1 MINDY
6 LQGEFY
12 HVFNRS
18 IARFNIFGNKDNSQ
32 RFVEVLDY
40 YNINDDIEFKAKYS
54 VAKEKQ
60 QYIYNN
66 LIIPK
71 DNSNLKFIS
80 YCIIPDHYHLLIKIL
95 KDNKLSKYI
104 NDIENSY
111 TRYFNIRFNRKG
123 PLWESSFKAVRVENN
138 EQLLHVSRYLHLNPT
153 TAGLVERPE
162 DWKYSSYKDLITND
176 KFLKEYL
183 HEISI
188 SDANSY
194 KRFVENNIDYQKKL
208 GFIKKL
214 IFK

>member
-1 MINDY
+1 MTSNFF
-6 LQGEFY
+6 QGKFY

-18 IARFNIFGNKDNSQ
+18 IAKFNIFGNKDSSQ
-32 RFVEVLDY
+32 RFIEVLDY
-40 YNINDDIEFKAKYS
+40 YNSYDNSELKTKYS

-80 YCIIPDHYHLLIKIL
+80 YCIMPDHYHLLIKIL

-123 PLWESSFKAVRVENN
+123 PLWESSFKVARIETN

-153 TAGLVERPE
+153 RL
-162 DWKYSSYKDLITND
+162 LI
-176 KFLKEYL
+176 
-183 HEISI
+183 
-188 SDANSY
+188 
-194 KRFVENNIDYQKKL
+194 
-208 GFIKKL
+208 
-214 IFK
+214 